1 MTAAAAPVAVLGLG
15 HMGRAVSGRL
25 LAAGHVVRG
34 HDVSAGARKAAL
46 EAGVDVCNGLPAAV
60 DNAAVVISYLPDAGV
75 VGDIAD
81 AVLSAAR
88 PGTIWLE
95 MSSSHPDTTR
105 AIAERAGQKGVR
117 FLDAPVAGGVAGAEN
132 GTLTIMA
139 AGPAEHLAAVMPVLE
154 VMGQKIIH
162 VSGRAGD
169 GDLAKVINNLL
180 AAANLALAAEGLALG
195 LAEGLD
201 VEVLL
206 DVLNAS
212 SATSFATR
220 TQIPRFA
227 LTGRFDARFTTS
239 QYSKDADVAL
249 DVARRRG
256 LELPLAGRAGTLWR
270 DLTAAHGSEDY
281 THIVEWVAE
290 TAGTAWP
297 TPHRASTEADR

>member
-1 MTAAAAPVAVLGLG
+1 MSAAGVPIAVLGLG

-25 LAAGHVVRG
+25 LAAGYPVRG
-34 HDVSAGARKAAL
+34 HDVSARAREAAL
-46 EAGVDVCNGLPAAV
+46 ETGVDVRDGLAAAV
-60 DNAAVVISYLPDAGV
+60 ETAAVVISYLPDAAV
-75 VGDIAD
+75 VSDVAD
-81 AVLSAAR
+81 DLLAAAA

-105 AIAERAGQKGVR
+105 AIAEQAERKGVR

-132 GTLTIMA
+132 GSLTIMA
-139 AGPAEHLAAVMPVLE
+139 AGPAEHLADATPVLKIIGE
-154 VMGQKIIH
+154 NIIH
-162 VSGRAGD
+162 VSERPGA

-201 VEVLL
+201 AEVLL
-206 DVLNAS
+206 DVFNAS

-227 LTGRFDARFTTS
+227 LTGRFDARFTTG

-256 LELPLAGRAGTLWR
+256 LDLTLARSAGALWR
-270 DLTAAHGSEDY
+270 NLTAEHGPEDY

-290 TAGTAWP
+290 SVGTTWP
-297 TPHRASTEADR
+297 TPRRGKPEADL